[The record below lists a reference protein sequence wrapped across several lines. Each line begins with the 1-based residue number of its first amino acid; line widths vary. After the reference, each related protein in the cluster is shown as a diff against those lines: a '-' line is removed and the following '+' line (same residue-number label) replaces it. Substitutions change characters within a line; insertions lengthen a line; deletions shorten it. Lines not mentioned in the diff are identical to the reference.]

1 MRRAPIVRAAAAGLA
16 AAALA
21 GCGGAHKAA
30 SPNILDGSAQDVS
43 FAQVESDVTSVYA
56 HHPAISSYSVRD
68 VVYPP
73 TTRDTVLA
81 VCRRGGGS
89 LTAADLETS
98 RVEACAPLIFFF
110 YRYGLH
116 ASASDSTELARKL
129 YEYAVTNVKG
139 PFDARKALDEL
150 LTGWGVK

>member
-1 MRRAPIVRAAAAGLA
+1 MRRAPIARAAAAGLVM
-16 AAALA
+16 ALA
-21 GCGGAHKAA
+21 GCGGGNKAA
-30 SPNILDGSAQDVS
+30 SPNILVGAPQDVS
-43 FAQVESDVTSVYA
+43 FAEVESAVTSVYA

-110 YRYGLH
+110 
-116 ASASDSTELARKL
+116 
-129 YEYAVTNVKG
+129 
-139 PFDARKALDEL
+139 
-150 LTGWGVK
+150 